1 MRRKGYSGK
10 LPLSPQN
17 IAIAKERLNG
27 ATLQEI
33 ASHHGVH
40 EATVS
45 RRLQQPEL
53 QEYIRRIQ
61 IETLEATAGPVR
73 DNLIHLI
80 GKYREN
86 QCRSEKER
94 IEKSHGARMTE
105 RMAEGMGIFPSRVQ
119 SYVVNQLL
127 SVNVTAHTQELD
139 QLAAFLRSQWSDG
152 EENAIEVSPEEDNG

>member
-1 MRRKGYSGK
+1 MRRKRYSEK

-17 IAIAKERLNG
+17 IAMARERLDG
-27 ATLQEI
+27 ATMQEI
-33 ASHHGVH
+33 ADHHGVH
-40 EATVS
+40 NATVS

-53 QEYIRRIQ
+53 QEYIRQIQ

-80 GKYREN
+80 SRYRGN

-105 RMAEGMGIFPSRVQ
+105 RMAEGMGIFPSRCQ
-119 SYVVNQLL
+119 SYIINQLL
-127 SVNVTAHTQELD
+127 NVSVTAHTQELD

-152 EENAIEVSPEEDNG
+152 EENVTEVSPEKDNG

>member
-1 MRRKGYSGK
+1 MRRKGYPENLS
-10 LPLSPQN
+10 LSPQN
-17 IAIAKERLNG
+17 IAIARERLNG
-27 ATLQEI
+27 ATMQEI
-33 ASHHGVH
+33 ADHQGIHN
-40 EATVS
+40 ATVS

-80 GKYREN
+80 SGYKGN

-127 SVNVTAHTQELD
+127 SVSVTAHTQELD
-139 QLAAFLRSQWSDG
+139 QLAAFLRDQWSDG
-152 EENAIEVSPEEDNG
+152 EENVIEVSPEEDNS

>member
-1 MRRKGYSGK
+1 MRRKGYPEK

-17 IAIAKERLNG
+17 IAMAGERLNG

-33 ASHHGVH
+33 ASHHGLH

-53 QEYIRRIQ
+53 QEYIRQIQ

-80 GKYREN
+80 SKYREN

-127 SVNVTAHTQELD
+127 SVNVTAHTQELER
-139 QLAAFLRSQWSDG
+139 LAAFLRDQWSDG
-152 EENAIEVSPEEDNG
+152 EENVADISPEPDNG

>member
-1 MRRKGYSGK
+1 MRRKGYPEN

-17 IAIAKERLNG
+17 IAIARERLAG
-27 ATLQEI
+27 ATMQEI

-53 QEYIRRIQ
+53 QDYIRQIQ

-80 GKYREN
+80 GSYRGN

-127 SVNVTAHTQELD
+127 SVSVTAHTQELER
-139 QLAAFLRSQWSDG
+139 LAAFLRDQWSEK
-152 EENAIEVSPEEDNG
+152 EEKVTEVSPGEDNG

>member
-1 MRRKGYSGK
+1 MRKKGSPEK

-17 IAIAKERLNG
+17 IAMAGERLNG

-53 QEYIRRIQ
+53 QDYIRRIQ

-80 GKYREN
+80 SRYRGN

-105 RMAEGMGIFPSRVQ
+105 RMAEGMGIFPSRCQ
-119 SYVVNQLL
+119 SYIINQLL
-127 SVNVTAHTQELD
+127 NVSVTAHTQELER
-139 QLAAFLRSQWSDG
+139 LAAFLRAQWSGG
-152 EENAIEVSPEEDNG
+152 EEKAIEVSPEKDSG

>member
-1 MRRKGYSGK
+1 MNMRKKGYPEK

-17 IAIAKERLNG
+17 IAMARERLAG
-27 ATLQEI
+27 ATMQEI
-33 ASHHGVH
+33 ADHHGVH
-40 EATVS
+40 NATVS

-80 GKYREN
+80 SRYRGN

-105 RMAEGMGIFPSRVQ
+105 RMAEGMGIFPSRCQ
-119 SYVVNQLL
+119 SYIINQLL
-127 SVNVTAHTQELD
+127 NVNVTAHTQELER
-139 QLAAFLRSQWSDG
+139 LAAFLRDQWSEK
-152 EENAIEVSPEEDNG
+152 EEEVIEVSPGGG

>member
-1 MRRKGYSGK
+1 MRRKGYPEK
-10 LPLSPQN
+10 LPLSSQN
-17 IAIAKERLNG
+17 ITIARERLSG
-27 ATLQEI
+27 ATMQEI
-33 ASHHGVH
+33 ADHQGIHN
-40 EATVS
+40 ATVS

-80 GKYREN
+80 SGYKGN

-127 SVNVTAHTQELD
+127 SVSVTAHTQELD
-139 QLAAFLRSQWSDG
+139 QLAAFLRDQWSDG
-152 EENAIEVSPEEDNG
+152 EENVIEVSPEEDNS

>member
-1 MRRKGYSGK
+1 MAMAR
-10 LPLSPQN
+10 
-17 IAIAKERLNG
+17 ERLDG
-27 ATLQEI
+27 ATMQEI
-33 ASHHGVH
+33 ADHHGVH
-40 EATVS
+40 NATVS

-80 GKYREN
+80 SKYRGN

-105 RMAEGMGIFPSRVQ
+105 RMAEGMGIFPSRCQ
-119 SYVVNQLL
+119 SYIINQLL
-127 SVNVTAHTQELD
+127 NVSVTAHTQELER
-139 QLAAFLRSQWSDG
+139 LAAFLRSQWSGG
-152 EENAIEVSPEEDNG
+152 EENVVEVSPGEDNG

>member
-1 MRRKGYSGK
+1 MRRKGYSEN

-17 IAIAKERLNG
+17 IAMARERLAG
-27 ATLQEI
+27 ATMQEI
-33 ASHHGVH
+33 ADHHGVH
-40 EATVS
+40 NATVS

-53 QEYIRRIQ
+53 QDYIRQIQ

-80 GKYREN
+80 SRYRGN
-86 QCRSEKER
+86 QCRSEKDR

-105 RMAEGMGIFPSRVQ
+105 RMAEGMGIFPSRCQ
-119 SYVVNQLL
+119 SYIINQLL
-127 SVNVTAHTQELD
+127 NVSVTAHTQELD

-152 EENAIEVSPEEDNG
+152 EENVTEVSPEKDNG

>member
-1 MRRKGYSGK
+1 MKRKGYPEN

-17 IAIAKERLNG
+17 IAMAKERLSG

-61 IETLEATAGPVR
+61 IETLDWRLPL
-73 DNLIHLI
+73 DP
-80 GKYREN
+80 Y
-86 QCRSEKER
+86 
-94 IEKSHGARMTE
+94 
-105 RMAEGMGIFPSRVQ
+105 GI
-119 SYVVNQLL
+119 
-127 SVNVTAHTQELD
+127 
-139 QLAAFLRSQWSDG
+139 
-152 EENAIEVSPEEDNG
+152 I

>member
-1 MRRKGYSGK
+1 MRRKGYSEN

-17 IAIAKERLNG
+17 IAIAQERLGG
-27 ATLQEI
+27 ATMQEI
-33 ASHHGVH
+33 ADHRGVH
-40 EATVS
+40 NATIS

-80 GKYREN
+80 GKYKGN

>member
-1 MRRKGYSGK
+1 MRRKGYPEK
-10 LPLSPQN
+10 LPLSSQN
-17 IAIAKERLNG
+17 IAIVKERLSG
-27 ATLQEI
+27 ATMQEI
-33 ASHHGVH
+33 ADHQGIHN
-40 EATVS
+40 ATVS

-80 GKYREN
+80 GKYKGN

-127 SVNVTAHTQELD
+127 SVSVTAHTQELD
-139 QLAAFLRSQWSDG
+139 QLAAFLRDQWSDG
-152 EENAIEVSPEEDNG
+152 EENVIEVSPEEDNS

>member
-1 MRRKGYSGK
+1 MRRKGYPER

-17 IAIAKERLNG
+17 IAMARERLDG

-80 GKYREN
+80 SGYKGN

-119 SYVVNQLL
+119 SYIINQLL
-127 SVNVTAHTQELD
+127 NVSVTAHTQELD
-139 QLAAFLRSQWSDG
+139 QLAAFLRSKWSGG
-152 EENAIEVSPEEDNG
+152 EENVVEVSPEEDNG

>member
-1 MRRKGYSGK
+1 MRRKGYPEN

-17 IAIAKERLNG
+17 IAMAGERIGG
-27 ATLQEI
+27 ATIQEI
-33 ASHHGVH
+33 ANHHGVH
-40 EATVS
+40 NATVS

-53 QEYIRRIQ
+53 QNYIRRIQ

-80 GKYREN
+80 GRYKKN

-127 SVNVTAHTQELD
+127 SVSVTAHTQELD
-139 QLAAFLRSQWSDG
+139 QLAAFLRSQWSGG
-152 EENAIEVSPEEDNG
+152 EENVTEVSPETDNG

>member
-1 MRRKGYSGK
+1 MRKKGSPDK

-17 IAIAKERLNG
+17 IAMAKERLAG
-27 ATLQEI
+27 ATMQEI
-33 ASHHGVH
+33 ADHHGVH
-40 EATVS
+40 NATVS

-53 QEYIRRIQ
+53 QDYIRQIQ

-105 RMAEGMGIFPSRVQ
+105 RMAEGMGIFPSRCQ
-119 SYVVNQLL
+119 SYVINQLL
-127 SVNVTAHTQELD
+127 NVSVTAHTQELD
-139 QLAAFLRSQWSDG
+139 QLAAFLRDQWSEK
-152 EENAIEVSPEEDNG
+152 EENVTEVSPEEENG

>member
-1 MRRKGYSGK
+1 MRKKGYPEK

-17 IAIAKERLNG
+17 IAIARERLAG
-27 ATLQEI
+27 ATMQEI

-80 GKYREN
+80 GRYRGN

-105 RMAEGMGIFPSRVQ
+105 RMAEGMGIFPSRCQ
-119 SYVVNQLL
+119 SYIINQLL
-127 SVNVTAHTQELD
+127 NVSVTAHTQELER
-139 QLAAFLRSQWSDG
+139 LAAFLRSQWSGG
-152 EENAIEVSPEEDNG
+152 EEKAIEVSPEKDSG